1 MAVNAALDQRQL
13 DETRSHGA
21 DDQMTTEI
29 NSARPAENPWS
40 QCEDGAARPNGLGS
54 PRMPDEVVEDR
65 VSGPEERPLKSKMRN
80 QSRPPQLVRITP
92 AIPRNETLEK
102 LKDAPPK
109 AAKALTGPCF
119 D

>member
-21 DDQMTTEI
+21 DDQMATET

-54 PRMPDEVVEDR
+54 PRMPDEMVEDR
-65 VSGPEERPLKSKMRN
+65 VSRPEERPLKAKMRD
-80 QSRPPQLVRITP
+80 QSRAPQLVRIAL

-102 LKDAPPK
+102 IKDDPPK
-109 AAKALTGPCF
+109 AAKARMGPCF